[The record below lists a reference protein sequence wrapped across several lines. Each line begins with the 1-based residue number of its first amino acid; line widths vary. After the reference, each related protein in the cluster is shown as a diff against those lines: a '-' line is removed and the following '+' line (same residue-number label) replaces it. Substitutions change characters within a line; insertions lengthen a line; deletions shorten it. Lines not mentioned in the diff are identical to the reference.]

1 MNFKTYPKSRKL
13 KNDSE
18 NRRIFRTPSPLLLL
32 LSRNKLLREYRSCEK
47 TISVQAKQESRDDF
61 PSALL
66 CRLWGR
72 LYFCTTTSL
81 SPKKDR
87 YVCSNYKSNIGT
99 CSANFYLGRKAET
112 VCLAAVFGCD
122 GAVFDDAT
130 AFMKPNRN
138 SVFKK
143 PKKSLRS
150 PSEKTHY

>member
-18 NRRIFRTPSPLLLL
+18 NRRIFRIPSPLLLL
-32 LSRNKLLREYRSCEK
+32 LLRNKPLRGYRSCEK
-47 TISVQAKQESRDDF
+47 TSSVQAKQESRDDF
-61 PSALL
+61 PTALL
-66 CRLWGR
+66 CGLWGR

-112 VCLAAVFGCD
+112 VCLAAIF
-122 GAVFDDAT
+122 AT

-143 PKKSLRS
+143 PKKSPRS